1 MSVYNMEREENKDIK
16 KCFRCLDDK
25 RKKDYFKSLHDAM
38 PKDFNT
44 VDLQEKEEA
53 LVLKEME
60 EKLNADEEHWRGVA
74 AEAAHMDLGD
84 ADSSDAGDPADAEDP
99 ADDALAAG
107 GAGDWRGAH
116 WDNE

>member
-1 MSVYNMEREENKDIK
+1 MSVCNMEREENKDIK

-44 VDLQEKEEA
+44 VELLEQERDL
-53 LVLKEME
+53 VVKEME

-74 AEAAHMDLGD
+74 ADAAHMDLGD